1 MTLLAVLL
9 AGAVGALGRHLLV
22 VGLAGARHRRLPVGL
37 LAANVGG
44 SLLLGAL
51 VGARIGGHI
60 SALALTVLGAGFC
73 GALTSWSSLTVDL
86 SERIEAGDH
95 LDAAATVAVSLVL
108 GGAAAALGAA
118 LTGGS

>member
-22 VGLAGARHRRLPVGL
+22 VGLAGARRRLPVGL
-37 LAANVGG
+37 LVANVGG

-51 VGARIGGHI
+51 VGARLGGDI
-60 SALALTVLGAGFC
+60 SAVALTVLGTGLC

-86 SERIEAGDH
+86 AERLEAGDRT
-95 LDAAATVAVSLVL
+95 DATRSVVVALVL
-108 GGAAAALGAA
+108 GGGAAALGAA
-118 LTGGS
+118 LTGGF